1 MPIAKHRSPSLTWR
15 FELPDKL
22 KLAIAD
28 AIVLYSRIESCIVE
42 IVWELEQPDLER
54 KKEIAKAWGDQN
66 FRFVKR
72 AVKLIPGAKTDAIWP
87 ALKAIGKE
95 RNIIGHGV
103 WMWTNEERP
112 LVVWHSKFLEEADWV
127 GAEFFDFARFD
138 YFMQRAELLMNTFAR
153 FKQLLVQAIETEKA
167 SRAGGASE
175 PEARPWWRK
184 PSAPAVPKH
193 RKKIPK
199 SRRVKKTGPRKPKRK
214 APSRGES
221 IAAFEPSNPPP
232 SIERIDTVHAAS
244 RRRRRL

>member
-1 MPIAKHRSPSLTWR
+1 MPIAKHRSPNLTWS
-15 FELPDKL
+15 FDLPDKL

-28 AIVLYSRIESCIVE
+28 AVVLYSRIESCIVE
-42 IVWELEQPDLER
+42 IVWELEQADLDR

-66 FRFVKR
+66 FRLVKR

-138 YFMQRAELLMNTFAR
+138 YFMRRAELLMNTFAR
-153 FKQLLVQAIETEKA
+153 FKQLLVQAIETEKT
-167 SRAGGASE
+167 SPTAGAPE
-175 PEARPWWRK
+175 PEAKPWWRMPK
-184 PSAPAVPKH
+184 ASPRVTAVPKR
-193 RKKIPK
+193 RKKIAK
-199 SRRVKKTGPRKPKRK
+199 SRRVKKAAPRKPKRK
-214 APSRGES
+214 APSRAKTSRRSSG
-221 IAAFEPSNPPP
+221 
-232 SIERIDTVHAAS
+232 AS
-244 RRRRRL
+244 RHPQSRG